1 MFEKNNSIKEILKEA
16 KEKLSK
22 DKGLASEKEEFNQKI
37 SKALDGNV
45 LVLNKIHGSDSNDNI
60 DQRSKK
66 ITEIVEHQ
74 TALLLNQEVS
84 ESGNVTLLLN
94 SEINNDETLILNKEV
109 ADKGTLLLENEYEGP
124 YSDELKEIHREI
136 DELKERSEEKDPF
149 VERIEQLE
157 EKQNTLFNKIDQALN
172 EIQSKDP
179 SEEIALKFDI
189 FNNQISNEIDE
200 KISKV
205 NDQNSIFEERLTQI
219 ETSSENL
226 KNSIENLDFKIEELS
241 NNLNESL
248 NNNIQQQI
256 SQLEQ
261 SKVAQDQNIQ
271 NRFDAIEHQMKTSID
286 QMHKYLEEEK
296 IRKEEENK
304 RKEEENKRKEEEKKN
319 DPEYQSNLRL
329 NNIYKIL
336 EMQISQSLVNNISNQ
351 SSIPATQALNNV
363 SQQAVQQNQNMT
375 TDSNK
380 EVLEKLE
387 NLSQQLSSKVKI
399 DDEGIKQVFN
409 STNEKINQLQERIDK
424 AISSSQNN
432 KELIDY
438 FKSYELKNLEGL
450 NFDLSSI
457 RQFDDLGDAKSFIEN
472 LIIKET
478 QNWIKNNQKNIEE
491 ICKKIIYK

>member
-22 DKGLASEKEEFNQKI
+22 DNALTSEKEEFNQKI

-45 LVLNKIHGSDSNDNI
+45 LVLNKIYGSDSKDNI

-74 TALLLNQEVS
+74 SALLLNQEVTS
-84 ESGNVTLLLN
+84 GTESALLLSN
-94 SEINNDETLILNKEV
+94 EAHENETLILTKEV
-109 ADKGTLLLENEYEGP
+109 ADEGTLLLDNEYEGP

-149 VERIEQLE
+149 IERIEQLE
-157 EKQNTLFNKIDQALN
+157 EKQVTLFNKLDQTIN

-179 SEEIALKFDI
+179 SEEISLKFDI
-189 FNNQISNEIDE
+189 FNNQINNEIDE
-200 KISKV
+200 KISKI

-219 ETSSENL
+219 ESSSENL

-248 NNNIQQQI
+248 NNNIQEQI
-256 SQLEQ
+256 SQIEQ
-261 SKVAQDQNIQ
+261 SKIAQDEKINFKLKEYEQNIQ
-271 NRFDAIEHQMKTSID
+271 NRFDIIENQMKASVD
-286 QMHKYLEEEK
+286 QLHKYLEEEK
-296 IRKEEENK
+296 I
-304 RKEEENKRKEEEKKN
+304 RKEEEKKN

-329 NNIYKIL
+329 NNIYKII

-351 SSIPATQALNNV
+351 PAANINLPNQATQKIDT
-363 SQQAVQQNQNMT
+363 VQKNI
-375 TDSNK
+375 NK
-380 EVLEKLE
+380 DNEILEKL
-387 NLSQQLSSKVKI
+387 NYLSQQLSSKIQIDDQGIKEIYNLTNSKI
-399 DDEGIKQVFN
+399 DQMQ
-409 STNEKINQLQERIDK
+409 EKVEK
-424 AISSSQNN
+424 AISESKSSN
-432 KELIDY
+432 ELIEY

-450 NFDLSSI
+450 NFDLSQI
-457 RQFDDLGDAKSFIEN
+457 KQFDELDQAKSFIED

-478 QNWIKNNQKNIEE
+478 QNWIKKNQKNIEE

>member
-45 LVLNKIHGSDSNDNI
+45 LVLNKIYGSDSNDNI

-109 ADKGTLLLENEYEGP
+109 ADNGTLLLENEYEGP

-261 SKVAQDQNIQ
+261 SKAAQDQNIQ

-296 IRKEEENK
+296 I

-351 SSIPATQALNNV
+351 GSIPVTQAPNYV
-363 SQQAVQQNQNMT
+363 SHQAVQPNQNVIK
-375 TDSNK
+375 DNNK

-409 STNEKINQLQERIDK
+409 STNEKINQLQEKIDK

-457 RQFDDLGDAKSFIEN
+457 RQFDDLVDAKSFIEN

>member
-22 DKGLASEKEEFNQKI
+22 DNALTSEKEEFNQKI

-45 LVLNKIHGSDSNDNI
+45 LVLNKIYGSDSKDNI

-74 TALLLNQEVS
+74 SALLLNQEVTS
-84 ESGNVTLLLN
+84 GTESALFLSNEAHEN
-94 SEINNDETLILNKEV
+94 ETLILTKEV
-109 ADKGTLLLENEYEGP
+109 ADEGTLLLDNEYEGP

-149 VERIEQLE
+149 IERIEQLE
-157 EKQNTLFNKIDQALN
+157 EKQVTLFNKLDQTIN

-179 SEEIALKFDI
+179 SEEISLKFDI
-189 FNNQISNEIDE
+189 FNNQINNEIDE
-200 KISKV
+200 KISKI

-219 ETSSENL
+219 ESSSENL

-248 NNNIQQQI
+248 NNNIQEQI
-256 SQLEQ
+256 SQIEQ
-261 SKVAQDQNIQ
+261 SKISQDEKINFKLKEYEQNIQ
-271 NRFDAIEHQMKTSID
+271 NRFDIIENQMKASVD
-286 QMHKYLEEEK
+286 QLHKYLEEEK
-296 IRKEEENK
+296 V
-304 RKEEENKRKEEEKKN
+304 RKEEEKKN

-329 NNIYKIL
+329 NNIYKII

-351 SSIPATQALNNV
+351 PVANINLPNQATQKIDTIQKN
-363 SQQAVQQNQNMT
+363 T
-375 TDSNK
+375 NK
-380 EVLEKLE
+380 DNEILEKL
-387 NLSQQLSSKVKI
+387 NYLSQQLSSKIQIDDQGIKEMYNLTNSKI
-399 DDEGIKQVFN
+399 DQMQ
-409 STNEKINQLQERIDK
+409 EKVEK
-424 AISSSQNN
+424 AISESKSSN
-432 KELIDY
+432 EMIEY

-450 NFDLSSI
+450 NFDLSQI
-457 RQFDDLGDAKSFIEN
+457 KQFDDLDQAKLFVED

-478 QNWIKNNQKNIEE
+478 QNWIKKNQKNIEE

>member
-22 DKGLASEKEEFNQKI
+22 DNALTSEKEEFNQKI

-45 LVLNKIHGSDSNDNI
+45 LVLNKIYGSDSKDNI

-74 TALLLNQEVS
+74 SALLLNQEVTS
-84 ESGNVTLLLN
+84 GTESALLLSN
-94 SEINNDETLILNKEV
+94 EAHENETLILTKEV
-109 ADKGTLLLENEYEGP
+109 ADEGTLLLDNEYEGP

-149 VERIEQLE
+149 IERIEQLE
-157 EKQNTLFNKIDQALN
+157 EKQVTLFNKLDQTIN

-179 SEEIALKFDI
+179 SEEISLKFDI
-189 FNNQISNEIDE
+189 FNNQINNEIDE
-200 KISKV
+200 KISKI

-219 ETSSENL
+219 ESSSENL

-248 NNNIQQQI
+248 NNNIQEQI
-256 SQLEQ
+256 SQIEQ
-261 SKVAQDQNIQ
+261 SKIAQDEKINFKLKEYEQNIQ
-271 NRFDAIEHQMKTSID
+271 NRFDIIENQMKASVD
-286 QMHKYLEEEK
+286 QLHKYLEEEK
-296 IRKEEENK
+296 I
-304 RKEEENKRKEEEKKN
+304 RKEEEKKN

-329 NNIYKIL
+329 NNIYKII

-351 SSIPATQALNNV
+351 PVANINLPNQATQKIDT
-363 SQQAVQQNQNMT
+363 VQKNI
-375 TDSNK
+375 NK
-380 EVLEKLE
+380 DNEILEKL
-387 NLSQQLSSKVKI
+387 NYLSQQLSSKIQIDDQGIKEMYNLTNSKI
-399 DDEGIKQVFN
+399 DQMQ
-409 STNEKINQLQERIDK
+409 EKVEK
-424 AISSSQNN
+424 AISESKSSN
-432 KELIDY
+432 ELIEY

-450 NFDLSSI
+450 NFDLSQI
-457 RQFDDLGDAKSFIEN
+457 KQFDELDQAKLFVED

-478 QNWIKNNQKNIEE
+478 QNWIKKNQKNIEE

>member
-22 DKGLASEKEEFNQKI
+22 DKGLVSEKEEFNQKV

-45 LVLNKIHGSDSNDNI
+45 LVLNKIYGNDSKENI
-60 DQRSKK
+60 DQRTKK

-74 TALLLNQEVS
+74 SALLLNQEVS
-84 ESGNVTLLLN
+84 YGSETTLLLSQEVDEN
-94 SEINNDETLILNKEV
+94 ETLVLNKEV
-109 ADKGTLLLENEYEGP
+109 AESGTLLLDQEYEGP

-149 VERIEQLE
+149 IERIEQLE
-157 EKQNTLFNKIDQALN
+157 EKQVTLFNKVDQALN
-172 EIQSKDP
+172 EIQAKDP

-200 KISKV
+200 KITQIS
-205 NDQNSIFEERLTQI
+205 DQNSIFEERLSQI
-219 ETSSENL
+219 ENSSENL

-241 NNLNESL
+241 KSLNESL

-256 SQLEQ
+256 SQIEQ
-261 SKVAQDQNIQ
+261 NKVTQEQNIQ
-271 NRFDAIEHQMKTSID
+271 SRFDVIENQMKTSVD
-286 QMHKYLEEEK
+286 QLHKYLEEEK
-296 IRKEEENK
+296 L
-304 RKEEENKRKEEEKKN
+304 RKEEEKKN

-329 NNIYKIL
+329 NNIYKII

-351 SSIPATQALNNV
+351 SVANMHPNQS
-363 SQQAVQQNQNMT
+363 VQK
-375 TDSNK
+375 TDSAEVIKNK
-380 EVLEKLE
+380 DSEILEKLDL
-387 NLSQQLSSKVKI
+387 LSQRLSSKIQI
-399 DDEGIKQVFN
+399 DDQGIKEMYNLTN
-409 STNEKINQLQERIDK
+409 SKIEQMQDKVEKVILESK
-424 AISSSQNN
+424 GN
-432 KELIDY
+432 KELIEY

-450 NFDLSSI
+450 NFDLSQLK
-457 RQFDDLGDAKSFIEN
+457 QFDGLDQAKSFVEE

-478 QNWIKNNQKNIEE
+478 KNWINQNQKNIEE

>member
-22 DKGLASEKEEFNQKI
+22 DNALTSEKEEFNQKI

-45 LVLNKIHGSDSNDNI
+45 LVLNKIYGSDSKDNI

-74 TALLLNQEVS
+74 SALLLNQEVTS
-84 ESGNVTLLLN
+84 GTESALLLSN
-94 SEINNDETLILNKEV
+94 EAHENETLILTKEV
-109 ADKGTLLLENEYEGP
+109 ADEGTLLLDNEYEGP

-149 VERIEQLE
+149 IERIEQLE
-157 EKQNTLFNKIDQALN
+157 EKQVTLFNKLDQTIN

-179 SEEIALKFDI
+179 SEEISLKFDI
-189 FNNQISNEIDE
+189 FNNQINNEIDE
-200 KISKV
+200 KISKI

-219 ETSSENL
+219 ESSSENL

-248 NNNIQQQI
+248 NNNIQEQI
-256 SQLEQ
+256 SQIEQ
-261 SKVAQDQNIQ
+261 SKTTQDEKINFKLKEYEQNIQ
-271 NRFDAIEHQMKTSID
+271 NRFDIIENQMKASVD
-286 QMHKYLEEEK
+286 QLHKYLEEEK
-296 IRKEEENK
+296 I
-304 RKEEENKRKEEEKKN
+304 RKEEEKKN

-329 NNIYKIL
+329 NNIYKII

-351 SSIPATQALNNV
+351 PVANINLPNQATQKIDT
-363 SQQAVQQNQNMT
+363 VQKNT
-375 TDSNK
+375 NK
-380 EVLEKLE
+380 DNEILEKL
-387 NLSQQLSSKVKI
+387 NYLSQQLSSKIQIDDQGIKEMYNLTNSKI
-399 DDEGIKQVFN
+399 DQMQ
-409 STNEKINQLQERIDK
+409 EKVEK
-424 AISSSQNN
+424 AISESKSSN
-432 KELIDY
+432 ELIEY

-450 NFDLSSI
+450 NFDLSQI
-457 RQFDDLGDAKSFIEN
+457 KQFDELDQAKLFVED

-478 QNWIKNNQKNIEE
+478 QNWIKKNQKNIEE

>member
-109 ADKGTLLLENEYEGP
+109 ADNGTLLLENEYEGP
-124 YSDELKEIHREI
+124 YSNELKEIHREI

-261 SKVAQDQNIQ
+261 SKAAQDQNIQ

-296 IRKEEENK
+296 I

-351 SSIPATQALNNV
+351 GSIPVTQAPNYV
-363 SQQAVQQNQNMT
+363 SHQAVQPNQNVIKEN
-375 TDSNK
+375 NK

-409 STNEKINQLQERIDK
+409 STNEKINQLQEKIDK

>member
-94 SEINNDETLILNKEV
+94 NEINNEETLILNKEV
-109 ADKGTLLLENEYEGP
+109 ADSGVLLLENEYEGP

-261 SKVAQDQNIQ
+261 SKAAQDQNIQ
-271 NRFDAIEHQMKTSID
+271 NRFDAIEHQMKTNID

-296 IRKEEENK
+296 I

-351 SSIPATQALNNV
+351 GSIPASQAPNYV
-363 SQQAVQQNQNMT
+363 SQQAVQPNQNVT
-375 TDSNK
+375 TDNNK
-380 EVLEKLE
+380 EVFEKLE

-399 DDEGIKQVFN
+399 DDEGIKQVFQ
-409 STNEKINQLQERIDK
+409 STNEKINHLQEKLDK

-432 KELIDY
+432 KELIEY

-457 RQFDDLGDAKSFIEN
+457 RQFDDLRDAKSFIEN

>member
-22 DKGLASEKEEFNQKI
+22 DNALTSEKEEFNQKI

-45 LVLNKIHGSDSNDNI
+45 LVLNKIYGSDSKDNI

-74 TALLLNQEVS
+74 SALLLNQEVTS
-84 ESGNVTLLLN
+84 GTESALLLSN
-94 SEINNDETLILNKEV
+94 EAHENETLILTKEV
-109 ADKGTLLLENEYEGP
+109 ADEGTLLLDNEYEGP

-149 VERIEQLE
+149 IERIEQLE
-157 EKQNTLFNKIDQALN
+157 EKQVTLFNKLDQTIN

-179 SEEIALKFDI
+179 SEEISLKFDI
-189 FNNQISNEIDE
+189 FNNQINNEIDE
-200 KISKV
+200 KISKI

-219 ETSSENL
+219 ESSSENL

-248 NNNIQQQI
+248 NNNIQEQI
-256 SQLEQ
+256 SQIEQ
-261 SKVAQDQNIQ
+261 SKIAQDEKINFKLKEYEQNIQ
-271 NRFDAIEHQMKTSID
+271 NRFDIIENQMKASVD
-286 QMHKYLEEEK
+286 QLHKYLEEEK
-296 IRKEEENK
+296 V
-304 RKEEENKRKEEEKKN
+304 RKEEEKKN

-329 NNIYKIL
+329 NNIYKII

-351 SSIPATQALNNV
+351 PVANINLPNQATQKIDTIQKN
-363 SQQAVQQNQNMT
+363 T
-375 TDSNK
+375 NK
-380 EVLEKLE
+380 DNEILEKL
-387 NLSQQLSSKVKI
+387 NYLSQQLSSKIQIDDQGIKEIYNLTNSKI
-399 DDEGIKQVFN
+399 DQMQKKVE
-409 STNEKINQLQERIDK
+409 K
-424 AISSSQNN
+424 AISESKSSN
-432 KELIDY
+432 ELIEY

-450 NFDLSSI
+450 NFDLSQI
-457 RQFDDLGDAKSFIEN
+457 KQFDDLDQAKLFVED

-478 QNWIKNNQKNIEE
+478 QNWIKKNQKNIEE

>member
-22 DKGLASEKEEFNQKI
+22 DNALTSEKEEFNQKI

-45 LVLNKIHGSDSNDNI
+45 LVLNKIYGSDSKDNI

-74 TALLLNQEVS
+74 SALLLNQEVTS
-84 ESGNVTLLLN
+84 GTESALLLSN
-94 SEINNDETLILNKEV
+94 EAHENEMLILTKEV
-109 ADKGTLLLENEYEGP
+109 ADEGTLLLDNEYEGP

-149 VERIEQLE
+149 IERIEQLE
-157 EKQNTLFNKIDQALN
+157 EKQVTLFNKLDQTIN

-179 SEEIALKFDI
+179 SEEISLKFDI
-189 FNNQISNEIDE
+189 FNNQINNEIDE
-200 KISKV
+200 KISKI

-219 ETSSENL
+219 ESSSENL

-248 NNNIQQQI
+248 NNNIQEQI
-256 SQLEQ
+256 SQIEQ
-261 SKVAQDQNIQ
+261 SKIAQDEKINFKLKEYEQNIQ
-271 NRFDAIEHQMKTSID
+271 NRFDIIENQMKASVD
-286 QMHKYLEEEK
+286 QLHKYLEEEK
-296 IRKEEENK
+296 I
-304 RKEEENKRKEEEKKN
+304 RKEEEKKN

-329 NNIYKIL
+329 NNIYKII

-351 SSIPATQALNNV
+351 PAANINLPNQATQKIDT
-363 SQQAVQQNQNMT
+363 VQKNI
-375 TDSNK
+375 NK
-380 EVLEKLE
+380 DNEILEKL
-387 NLSQQLSSKVKI
+387 NYLSQQLSSKIQIDDQGIKEMYNLTNSKI
-399 DDEGIKQVFN
+399 DQMQ
-409 STNEKINQLQERIDK
+409 EKVEK
-424 AISSSQNN
+424 AISESKSSN
-432 KELIDY
+432 ELIEY

-450 NFDLSSI
+450 NFDLSQI
-457 RQFDDLGDAKSFIEN
+457 KQFDELDQAKSFIED

-478 QNWIKNNQKNIEE
+478 QNWIKKNQKNIEE

>member
-45 LVLNKIHGSDSNDNI
+45 LVLNKIYGSDSNDNI

-261 SKVAQDQNIQ
+261 SKAAQDQNIQ

-296 IRKEEENK
+296 I
-304 RKEEENKRKEEEKKN
+304 RKEEEKKN

-351 SSIPATQALNNV
+351 GSVPVTQSPNNV
-363 SQQAVQQNQNMT
+363 SQQAVQSNQNVT
-375 TDSNK
+375 TDNNK

-399 DDEGIKQVFN
+399 DDEGIKQVFQ
-409 STNEKINQLQERIDK
+409 STNEKINHLQEKVDK

-432 KELIDY
+432 KELIEY

>member
-1 MFEKNNSIKEILKEA
+1 
-16 KEKLSK
+16 
-22 DKGLASEKEEFNQKI
+22 
-37 SKALDGNV
+37 
-45 LVLNKIHGSDSNDNI
+45 
-60 DQRSKK
+60 
-66 ITEIVEHQ
+66 
-74 TALLLNQEVS
+74 
-84 ESGNVTLLLN
+84 
-94 SEINNDETLILNKEV
+94 
-109 ADKGTLLLENEYEGP
+109 LENEYEGP

-248 NNNIQQQI
+248 DNNIQQQI

-261 SKVAQDQNIQ
+261 SKAAQDQNIQ

-296 IRKEEENK
+296 I

-351 SSIPATQALNNV
+351 GSIPVTQAPNHV
-363 SQQAVQQNQNMT
+363 SQQAVQPNQNVT
-375 TDSNK
+375 TDNNK

-399 DDEGIKQVFN
+399 DDDGIKQIFN
-409 STNEKINQLQERIDK
+409 STNEKINQLQEKIDK

>member
-22 DKGLASEKEEFNQKI
+22 DKGLVSEKEEFNQKV

-45 LVLNKIHGSDSNDNI
+45 LVLNKIYGNDSKENI
-60 DQRSKK
+60 DLRTKK

-74 TALLLNQEVS
+74 SALLLNQEVS
-84 ESGNVTLLLN
+84 HGRETTLLLTQEVDEN
-94 SEINNDETLILNKEV
+94 ETLVLNKEV
-109 ADKGTLLLENEYEGP
+109 AESGTLLLDQEYEGP

-149 VERIEQLE
+149 IERIEQLE
-157 EKQNTLFNKIDQALN
+157 EKQVTLFNKVDQALN
-172 EIQSKDP
+172 EIQAKDP

-200 KISKV
+200 KITQIS
-205 NDQNSIFEERLTQI
+205 DQNSIFEERLSQI
-219 ETSSENL
+219 ENSSENL

-241 NNLNESL
+241 KSLNESL

-256 SQLEQ
+256 SQIEQ
-261 SKVAQDQNIQ
+261 NKVTQEQNIQ
-271 NRFDAIEHQMKTSID
+271 SRFDVIENQMKTSVD
-286 QMHKYLEEEK
+286 QLHKYLEEEK
-296 IRKEEENK
+296 L
-304 RKEEENKRKEEEKKN
+304 RKEEEKKN

-329 NNIYKIL
+329 NNIYKII

-351 SSIPATQALNNV
+351 SVANIHPNQS
-363 SQQAVQQNQNMT
+363 VQK
-375 TDSNK
+375 TDSAEVIKNK
-380 EVLEKLE
+380 DSEILEKLDL
-387 NLSQQLSSKVKI
+387 LSQQLSSKIQI
-399 DDEGIKQVFN
+399 DDQGIKEMYNLTN
-409 STNEKINQLQERIDK
+409 SKIEQMQDKVEKVILESK
-424 AISSSQNN
+424 GN
-432 KELIDY
+432 KELIEY

-450 NFDLSSI
+450 NFDLSQLK
-457 RQFDDLGDAKSFIEN
+457 QFDGLDQAKSFVEE

-478 QNWIKNNQKNIEE
+478 KNWINQNQKNIEE

>member
-22 DKGLASEKEEFNQKI
+22 DNALTSEKEEFNQKI

-45 LVLNKIHGSDSNDNI
+45 LVLNKIYGSDSKDNI

-74 TALLLNQEVS
+74 SALLLNQEVTS
-84 ESGNVTLLLN
+84 GTESALLLSN
-94 SEINNDETLILNKEV
+94 EAHENETLILTKEV
-109 ADKGTLLLENEYEGP
+109 ADEGTLLLDNEYEGP

-149 VERIEQLE
+149 IERIEQLE
-157 EKQNTLFNKIDQALN
+157 EKQVTLFNKLDQTIN

-179 SEEIALKFDI
+179 SEEISLKFDI
-189 FNNQISNEIDE
+189 FNNQINNEIDE
-200 KISKV
+200 KISKI

-219 ETSSENL
+219 ESSSENL

-248 NNNIQQQI
+248 NNNIQEQI
-256 SQLEQ
+256 SQIEQ
-261 SKVAQDQNIQ
+261 SKIAQDEKINFKLKEYEQNIQ
-271 NRFDAIEHQMKTSID
+271 NRFDIIENQMKASVD
-286 QMHKYLEEEK
+286 QLHKYLEEEK
-296 IRKEEENK
+296 I
-304 RKEEENKRKEEEKKN
+304 RKEEEKKN

-329 NNIYKIL
+329 NNIYKII

-351 SSIPATQALNNV
+351 PAANINLPNQATQKIDT
-363 SQQAVQQNQNMT
+363 VQKNT
-375 TDSNK
+375 NK
-380 EVLEKLE
+380 DNEILEKL
-387 NLSQQLSSKVKI
+387 NYLSQQLSSKIQIDDQGIKEMYNLTNSKI
-399 DDEGIKQVFN
+399 DQMQ
-409 STNEKINQLQERIDK
+409 EKVEK
-424 AISSSQNN
+424 AISESKSSN
-432 KELIDY
+432 ELIEY

-450 NFDLSSI
+450 NFDLSQI
-457 RQFDDLGDAKSFIEN
+457 KQFDDLDQAKLFVED

-478 QNWIKNNQKNIEE
+478 QNWIKKNQKNIEE

>member
-94 SEINNDETLILNKEV
+94 NEINNEETLILNKEV
-109 ADKGTLLLENEYEGP
+109 ADSGVLLLENEYEGP

-136 DELKERSEEKDPF
+136 GELKERSEEKDPF
-149 VERIEQLE
+149 IERIEQLE

-226 KNSIENLDFKIEELS
+226 KNSIENLDFKIEDLS
-241 NNLNESL
+241 NDLNESL

-261 SKVAQDQNIQ
+261 SKAAQDQNIQ
-271 NRFDAIEHQMKTSID
+271 NRFDAIEHQMKTNID

-296 IRKEEENK
+296 I

-351 SSIPATQALNNV
+351 GSIPASQAPNYV
-363 SQQAVQQNQNMT
+363 SQQAVQPNQNVT
-375 TDSNK
+375 TDNNK
-380 EVLEKLE
+380 EVFEKLE

-399 DDEGIKQVFN
+399 DDEGIKQVFQ
-409 STNEKINQLQERIDK
+409 STNEKINHLQEKIDK

-457 RQFDDLGDAKSFIEN
+457 RQFDDLEDARSFIEN

>member
-45 LVLNKIHGSDSNDNI
+45 LVLNKIYGSDSNDNI

-84 ESGNVTLLLN
+84 ESGNITLLLN
-94 SEINNDETLILNKEV
+94 NEINNEETLILNKEV
-109 ADKGTLLLENEYEGP
+109 ADSGVLLLENEYEGP

-136 DELKERSEEKDPF
+136 GELKERSEEKDPF
-149 VERIEQLE
+149 IERIEQLE

-261 SKVAQDQNIQ
+261 SKAAQDQNIQ

-286 QMHKYLEEEK
+286 QIHKYLEEEK
-296 IRKEEENK
+296 I

-351 SSIPATQALNNV
+351 GSIPVTQAPNHV
-363 SQQAVQQNQNMT
+363 SQQAVQPNQNVT
-375 TDSNK
+375 TDNNK

-399 DDEGIKQVFN
+399 DDDGIKQIFN
-409 STNEKINQLQERIDK
+409 STNEKINQLQEKIDK

-432 KELIDY
+432 KELIEY

-457 RQFDDLGDAKSFIEN
+457 KQFDDLRDAKSFIEN
-472 LIIKET
+472 LIVKET

>member
-22 DKGLASEKEEFNQKI
+22 DNALTSEKEEFNQKI

-45 LVLNKIHGSDSNDNI
+45 LVLNKIYGSDSKDNI

-74 TALLLNQEVS
+74 SALLLNQEVTS
-84 ESGNVTLLLN
+84 GTESALLLSN
-94 SEINNDETLILNKEV
+94 EAHENETLILTKEV
-109 ADKGTLLLENEYEGP
+109 ADEGTLLLDNEYEGP

-149 VERIEQLE
+149 IERIEQLE
-157 EKQNTLFNKIDQALN
+157 EKQVTLFNKLDQTIN

-179 SEEIALKFDI
+179 SEEISLKFDI
-189 FNNQISNEIDE
+189 FNNQINNEIDE
-200 KISKV
+200 KISKI

-219 ETSSENL
+219 ESSSENL

-248 NNNIQQQI
+248 NNNIQEQI
-256 SQLEQ
+256 SQIEQ
-261 SKVAQDQNIQ
+261 SKITQDEKINFKLKEYEQNIQ
-271 NRFDAIEHQMKTSID
+271 NRFDIIENQMKASVD
-286 QMHKYLEEEK
+286 QLHKYLEEEK
-296 IRKEEENK
+296 I
-304 RKEEENKRKEEEKKN
+304 RKEEEKKN

-329 NNIYKIL
+329 NNIYKII

-351 SSIPATQALNNV
+351 PVANINLPNQATQKIDT
-363 SQQAVQQNQNMT
+363 VQKNT
-375 TDSNK
+375 NK
-380 EVLEKLE
+380 DNEILEKL
-387 NLSQQLSSKVKI
+387 NYLSQQLSSKIQIDDQGIKEMYNLTNSKI
-399 DDEGIKQVFN
+399 DQMQ
-409 STNEKINQLQERIDK
+409 EKVEK
-424 AISSSQNN
+424 AISESKSSN
-432 KELIDY
+432 ELIEY

-450 NFDLSSI
+450 NFDLSQI
-457 RQFDDLGDAKSFIEN
+457 KQFDELDQAKLFVED

-478 QNWIKNNQKNIEE
+478 QNWIKKNQKNIEE
-491 ICKKIIYK
+491 ICKKLIYK

>member
-22 DKGLASEKEEFNQKI
+22 DNALTSEKEEFNQKI

-45 LVLNKIHGSDSNDNI
+45 LVLNKIYGSDSKDNI

-74 TALLLNQEVS
+74 SALLLNQEVTS
-84 ESGNVTLLLN
+84 GTESALLLSN
-94 SEINNDETLILNKEV
+94 EAHENETLILTKEV
-109 ADKGTLLLENEYEGP
+109 ADEGTLLLDNEYEGP

-149 VERIEQLE
+149 IERIEQLE
-157 EKQNTLFNKIDQALN
+157 EKQITLFNKLDQTIN

-179 SEEIALKFDI
+179 SEEISLKFDI
-189 FNNQISNEIDE
+189 FNNQINNEIDE
-200 KISKV
+200 KISKI

-219 ETSSENL
+219 ERSSENL

-248 NNNIQQQI
+248 NNNIQEQI
-256 SQLEQ
+256 SQIEQ
-261 SKVAQDQNIQ
+261 SKISQDEKINFKLKEYEQNIQ
-271 NRFDAIEHQMKTSID
+271 NRFDIIENQMKASID
-286 QMHKYLEEEK
+286 QLHKYLEEEK
-296 IRKEEENK
+296 V
-304 RKEEENKRKEEEKKN
+304 RKEEEKKN

-329 NNIYKIL
+329 NNIYKII

-351 SSIPATQALNNV
+351 PVANINLPNQATQKIDTIQKN
-363 SQQAVQQNQNMT
+363 T
-375 TDSNK
+375 NK
-380 EVLEKLE
+380 DNEILEKL
-387 NLSQQLSSKVKI
+387 NYLSQQLSSKIQIDDQGIKEIYNLTNSKI
-399 DDEGIKQVFN
+399 DQMQ
-409 STNEKINQLQERIDK
+409 EKVEK
-424 AISSSQNN
+424 AISESKSSN
-432 KELIDY
+432 ELIEY

-450 NFDLSSI
+450 NFDLSQI
-457 RQFDDLGDAKSFIEN
+457 KQFDDLDQAKLFVED

-478 QNWIKNNQKNIEE
+478 QNWIKKNQKNIEE

>member
-22 DKGLASEKEEFNQKI
+22 DNALTSEKEEFNQKI

-45 LVLNKIHGSDSNDNI
+45 LVLNKIYGSDSKDNI

-74 TALLLNQEVS
+74 SALLLNQEVS
-84 ESGNVTLLLN
+84 SGTESALLLSN
-94 SEINNDETLILNKEV
+94 EVHENEALILNKEV
-109 ADKGTLLLENEYEGP
+109 AGEGTLLLDNEYEGP

-149 VERIEQLE
+149 IERIEQLE
-157 EKQNTLFNKIDQALN
+157 EKQVTLFNKVDQAIN

-179 SEEIALKFDI
+179 SEEIALKLDI
-189 FNNQISNEIDE
+189 FNNQINNEIDE
-200 KISKV
+200 KISKI

-219 ETSSENL
+219 ESSSENL

-248 NNNIQQQI
+248 NNNIQEQI

-261 SKVAQDQNIQ
+261 SKVAQDEKINFKLKEYEQNIQ
-271 NRFDAIEHQMKTSID
+271 NRFDVIEGQMKTSID
-286 QMHKYLEEEK
+286 QLHKYLEEEK
-296 IRKEEENK
+296 I
-304 RKEEENKRKEEEKKN
+304 RKEEEKKN

-329 NNIYKIL
+329 NNIYKII
-336 EMQISQSLVNNISNQ
+336 EMQISQSLVNNMSGQN
-351 SSIPATQALNNV
+351 SSPAMQFPTQV
-363 SQQAVQQNQNMT
+363 SQNTTPVQI
-375 TDSNK
+375 NK
-380 EVLEKLE
+380 ETEKSNEILDKLE
-387 NLSQQLSSKVKI
+387 LLSQQLSSKVKI
-399 DDEGIKQVFN
+399 DDQGIKEMYNLTN
-409 STNEKINQLQERIDK
+409 SKIEKMQQKLESAVTENK
-424 AISSSQNN
+424 NN
-432 KELIDY
+432 RELIEY

-450 NFDLSSI
+450 NFDLTQVK
-457 RQFDDLGDAKSFIEN
+457 QFDDLDQAKSFLET

>member
-22 DKGLASEKEEFNQKI
+22 DKGLVSEKEEFNEKV

-45 LVLNKIHGSDSNDNI
+45 LVLNKIYGNDSKENI
-60 DQRSKK
+60 DQRTKK

-74 TALLLNQEVS
+74 SALLLNQEVS
-84 ESGNVTLLLN
+84 LRRETTLLLTQEVDEN
-94 SEINNDETLILNKEV
+94 ETLVLNKEV
-109 ADKGTLLLENEYEGP
+109 AESGTLLLDQEYEGP

-149 VERIEQLE
+149 IERIEQLE
-157 EKQNTLFNKIDQALN
+157 EKQVTLFNKVDQALN
-172 EIQSKDP
+172 EIQAKDP

-200 KISKV
+200 KITQIS
-205 NDQNSIFEERLTQI
+205 DQNSIFEERLSQI
-219 ETSSENL
+219 ENSSENL

-241 NNLNESL
+241 RSLNESL

-256 SQLEQ
+256 SQIEQ
-261 SKVAQDQNIQ
+261 NKVTQEQNIQ
-271 NRFDAIEHQMKTSID
+271 SRFDVIENQMKTSVD
-286 QMHKYLEEEK
+286 QLHKYLEEEK
-296 IRKEEENK
+296 L
-304 RKEEENKRKEEEKKN
+304 RKEEEKKN

-329 NNIYKIL
+329 NNIYKII

-351 SSIPATQALNNV
+351 SVANMHP
-363 SQQAVQQNQNMT
+363 NQSFQK
-375 TDSNK
+375 TDPVEANK
-380 EVLEKLE
+380 NKDSEILEKLDL
-387 NLSQQLSSKVKI
+387 LSQQLSSKIQI
-399 DDEGIKQVFN
+399 DDQGIKEMYNLTN
-409 STNEKINQLQERIDK
+409 SKIEQMQEKIEKVILDSK
-424 AISSSQNN
+424 GN
-432 KELIDY
+432 KELIEY

-450 NFDLSSI
+450 NFDLSQLK
-457 RQFDDLGDAKSFIEN
+457 QFDGLDQAKSFVEK

-478 QNWIKNNQKNIEE
+478 KNWINQNQKNIEE

>member
-45 LVLNKIHGSDSNDNI
+45 LVLNKIYGSDSNDNI

-261 SKVAQDQNIQ
+261 SKAAQDQNIQ

-286 QMHKYLEEEK
+286 QVHKYLEEEK
-296 IRKEEENK
+296 I

-351 SSIPATQALNNV
+351 GSIPVTQVPNYI
-363 SQQAVQQNQNMT
+363 SHQAVQPNQNVIK
-375 TDSNK
+375 DNNK

-409 STNEKINQLQERIDK
+409 STNEKINQLQEKIDK

>member
-16 KEKLSK
+16 QEKLSK

-45 LVLNKIHGSDSNDNI
+45 LVLNKIYGSDSNDNI

-94 SEINNDETLILNKEV
+94 NEINNDETLILNREV

-149 VERIEQLE
+149 IERIEQLE

-261 SKVAQDQNIQ
+261 SKAAQDQNIQ

-296 IRKEEENK
+296 I
-304 RKEEENKRKEEEKKN
+304 RKEEEKKN

-351 SSIPATQALNNV
+351 GSIPVTQAPNYV
-363 SQQAVQQNQNMT
+363 SHQAVQPNQNVT
-375 TDSNK
+375 TDNNK

-387 NLSQQLSSKVKI
+387 NLSQKLSSKVKI

-409 STNEKINQLQERIDK
+409 STNEKINQLQEKIDK

-457 RQFDDLGDAKSFIEN
+457 RQFDNLGDAKSFIEN

>member
-22 DKGLASEKEEFNQKI
+22 DNALTSEKEEFNQKI

-45 LVLNKIHGSDSNDNI
+45 LVLNKIYGSDSKDNI

-74 TALLLNQEVS
+74 SALLLNQEVTS
-84 ESGNVTLLLN
+84 GTESALLLSN
-94 SEINNDETLILNKEV
+94 EAHENETLILTKEV
-109 ADKGTLLLENEYEGP
+109 ADEGTLLLDNEYEGP

-149 VERIEQLE
+149 IERIEQLE
-157 EKQNTLFNKIDQALN
+157 EKQVTLFNKLDQTIN

-179 SEEIALKFDI
+179 SEEISLKFDI
-189 FNNQISNEIDE
+189 FNNQINNEIDE
-200 KISKV
+200 KISKI

-219 ETSSENL
+219 ESSSENL

-248 NNNIQQQI
+248 NNNIQEQI
-256 SQLEQ
+256 SQIEQ
-261 SKVAQDQNIQ
+261 SKIAQDEKINFKLKEYEQNIQ
-271 NRFDAIEHQMKTSID
+271 NRFDIIENQMKASID
-286 QMHKYLEEEK
+286 QLHKYLEEEK
-296 IRKEEENK
+296 V
-304 RKEEENKRKEEEKKN
+304 RKEEEKKN

-329 NNIYKIL
+329 NNIYKII

-351 SSIPATQALNNV
+351 PVANINLPNQATQKIDTIQKN
-363 SQQAVQQNQNMT
+363 T
-375 TDSNK
+375 NK
-380 EVLEKLE
+380 DNEILEKL
-387 NLSQQLSSKVKI
+387 NYLSQQLSSKIQIDDQGIKEIYNLTNSKI
-399 DDEGIKQVFN
+399 DQMQ
-409 STNEKINQLQERIDK
+409 EKVEK
-424 AISSSQNN
+424 AISESKSSN
-432 KELIDY
+432 ELIEY

-450 NFDLSSI
+450 NFDLSQI
-457 RQFDDLGDAKSFIEN
+457 KQFDDLDQAKLFVED

-478 QNWIKNNQKNIEE
+478 QNWIKKNQKNIEE

>member
-22 DKGLASEKEEFNQKI
+22 DNALTSEKEEFNQKI

-45 LVLNKIHGSDSNDNI
+45 LVLNKIYGSDSKDNI

-74 TALLLNQEVS
+74 SALLLNQEVTS
-84 ESGNVTLLLN
+84 GTESALLLSN
-94 SEINNDETLILNKEV
+94 EAHENETLILTKEV
-109 ADKGTLLLENEYEGP
+109 ADEGTLLLDNEYEGP

-149 VERIEQLE
+149 IERIEQLE
-157 EKQNTLFNKIDQALN
+157 EKQVTLFNKLDQTIN

-179 SEEIALKFDI
+179 SEEISLKFDI
-189 FNNQISNEIDE
+189 FNNQINNEIDE
-200 KISKV
+200 KISKI

-219 ETSSENL
+219 ESSSENL

-248 NNNIQQQI
+248 NNNIQEQI
-256 SQLEQ
+256 SQIEQ
-261 SKVAQDQNIQ
+261 SKIAQDEKINLKLKEYEQNIQ
-271 NRFDAIEHQMKTSID
+271 NRFDIIENQMKASVD
-286 QMHKYLEEEK
+286 QLHKYLEEEK
-296 IRKEEENK
+296 V
-304 RKEEENKRKEEEKKN
+304 RKEEEKKN

-329 NNIYKIL
+329 NNIYKII

-351 SSIPATQALNNV
+351 PVANINLPNQATQKIDTIQKN
-363 SQQAVQQNQNMT
+363 T
-375 TDSNK
+375 NK
-380 EVLEKLE
+380 DNEILEKL
-387 NLSQQLSSKVKI
+387 NYLSQQLSSKIQIDDQGIKEIYNLTNSKI
-399 DDEGIKQVFN
+399 DQMQ
-409 STNEKINQLQERIDK
+409 EKVEK
-424 AISSSQNN
+424 AISESKSSN
-432 KELIDY
+432 ELIEY

-450 NFDLSSI
+450 NFDLSQI
-457 RQFDDLGDAKSFIEN
+457 KQFDDLDQAKLFVED

-478 QNWIKNNQKNIEE
+478 QNWIKKNQKNIEE

>member
-1 MFEKNNSIKEILKEA
+1 MFEKNNSIKEILNEA

-94 SEINNDETLILNKEV
+94 NEINNDETLILNKEV
-109 ADKGTLLLENEYEGP
+109 ADNGTLILENEYEGP

-149 VERIEQLE
+149 IERIEQLE

-261 SKVAQDQNIQ
+261 SKAAQDQNIQ

-286 QMHKYLEEEK
+286 QIHKYLEEEK
-296 IRKEEENK
+296 I

-351 SSIPATQALNNV
+351 GSIPVTQSPNNV
-363 SQQAVQQNQNMT
+363 SQQAIHSNQNVT
-375 TDSNK
+375 TKDNK

-399 DDEGIKQVFN
+399 DDEGIKQVFQ
-409 STNEKINQLQERIDK
+409 STNEKINHLQEKIDK

-432 KELIDY
+432 KELIEY

-457 RQFDDLGDAKSFIEN
+457 RQFDDLDGAKSFIEN
-472 LIIKET
+472 LIVKET

>member
-45 LVLNKIHGSDSNDNI
+45 LVLNKIHGSDSYDNI

-94 SEINNDETLILNKEV
+94 NEIKNEEVLILNKEV
-109 ADKGTLLLENEYEGP
+109 ADEGTLLLENEYEGP

-149 VERIEQLE
+149 IERIEQLE
-157 EKQNTLFNKIDQALN
+157 EKQSALFNKIDQALN

-261 SKVAQDQNIQ
+261 SKTAQDQNIQ

-296 IRKEEENK
+296 I
-304 RKEEENKRKEEEKKN
+304 RKEEEKKN

-351 SSIPATQALNNV
+351 GPIPVTQAPNYV
-363 SQQAVQQNQNMT
+363 SNQAVQPNQNVT
-375 TDSNK
+375 TDNNK

-387 NLSQQLSSKVKI
+387 NLSQKLSSKVKI

-409 STNEKINQLQERIDK
+409 STNEKINQLQEKIDK

-457 RQFDDLGDAKSFIEN
+457 RQFDNLRDAKSFIEN

>member
-22 DKGLASEKEEFNQKI
+22 DKGLVSEKEEFNQKV

-45 LVLNKIHGSDSNDNI
+45 LVLNKIYGNDSKENI
-60 DQRSKK
+60 DLRTKK

-74 TALLLNQEVS
+74 SALLLNQEVS
-84 ESGNVTLLLN
+84 HGRETTLLLTQEVDEN
-94 SEINNDETLILNKEV
+94 ETLVLNKEV
-109 ADKGTLLLENEYEGP
+109 AESGTLLLDQEYEGP

-149 VERIEQLE
+149 IERIEQLE
-157 EKQNTLFNKIDQALN
+157 EKQVTLFNKVDQALN
-172 EIQSKDP
+172 EIQAKDP

-200 KISKV
+200 KITQIS
-205 NDQNSIFEERLTQI
+205 DQNSIFEERLFQI
-219 ETSSENL
+219 ENSSENL

-241 NNLNESL
+241 RSLNESL

-256 SQLEQ
+256 SQIEQ
-261 SKVAQDQNIQ
+261 NKVTQEQNIQ
-271 NRFDAIEHQMKTSID
+271 SRFDVIENQMKTSVD
-286 QMHKYLEEEK
+286 QLHKYLEEEK
-296 IRKEEENK
+296 L
-304 RKEEENKRKEEEKKN
+304 RKEEEKKN

-329 NNIYKIL
+329 NNIYKII

-351 SSIPATQALNNV
+351 SVANIHPNQS
-363 SQQAVQQNQNMT
+363 VQK
-375 TDSNK
+375 TDSAEVIKNK
-380 EVLEKLE
+380 DSEILEKLDL
-387 NLSQQLSSKVKI
+387 LSQQLSSKIQI
-399 DDEGIKQVFN
+399 DDQGIKEMYNLTN
-409 STNEKINQLQERIDK
+409 SKIEQMQDKVEKVILESK
-424 AISSSQNN
+424 GN
-432 KELIDY
+432 KELIEY

-450 NFDLSSI
+450 NFDLSQLK
-457 RQFDDLGDAKSFIEN
+457 QFDGLDQAKSFVEE

-478 QNWIKNNQKNIEE
+478 KNWINQNQKNIEE

>member
-45 LVLNKIHGSDSNDNI
+45 LVLNKIYGSDSNDNI

-261 SKVAQDQNIQ
+261 SKAAQDQNIQ

-296 IRKEEENK
+296 I

-351 SSIPATQALNNV
+351 GSIPVTQTPNYV
-363 SQQAVQQNQNMT
+363 SHQAIQPNQNVT
-375 TDSNK
+375 TDNNK

-409 STNEKINQLQERIDK
+409 STNEKINQLQEKIDK